1 VSLAEIKAEFADI
14 DVAMILKD
22 IRDQNMDVPKLFKT
36 LDPSGKGRLDVI
48 QFADLINLGSRT
60 ASKAEVDLLFRV
72 VDKDCRGYLTEADLQ
87 NAFKN
92 IELTLDRNVSGNPKD
107 LFMPLV
113 YKIKIKLSLRAD
125 AIFTKFRNGNNKV
138 TILEIA

>member
-1 VSLAEIKAEFADI
+1 
-14 DVAMILKD
+14 M
-22 IRDQNMDVPKLFKT
+22 
-36 LDPSGKGRLDVI
+36 
-48 QFADLINLGSRT
+48 
-60 ASKAEVDLLFRV
+60 LFRV
-72 VDKDCRGYLTEADLQ
+72 VDKDCRGYLTETDLQ

-107 LFMPLV
+107 LFMPFV

-138 TILEIA
+138 TIMELA